1 MKFIKRLLLFIFI
14 LMMSGIFILPLLFD
28 KSQIVSNLKDT
39 FSEKS
44 GYVIRFSEDSQ
55 LVLFPDPKIILSDVK
70 IHEKKKIKR
79 VFASS
84 EKLEIITSWGSLFS
98 GKFKME
104 KFLLKNTKIM
114 LLDLNNGFP
123 NFTNKNLV
131 NLDNFES
138 ENIFELVSSLGEVV
152 VEDGQ
157 FIYQKG
163 KNIFL
168 LSEMNLLVE
177 NKEKK
182 NLTGNFFFEN
192 IQSKIKID
200 FSTQDFLSFE
210 IFMEQIT
217 NQKNNTIFWDLHL
230 TNLKNKNFF
239 LSGKVKSEYLL
250 SNELIFK
257 NYFSDINLNTQ
268 DFFNSSINDKLNF
281 SVNLD
286 VKLKD
291 FFIKKI
297 PFKDTSFRIKFNDN
311 ILKVL
316 DLKTNHHSSTI
327 NYTSTYLINKNLL
340 SGDLNV
346 NNLKL
351 KHWLKDNEIGI
362 AGGDLHLKLN
372 FINKNLNIKNL
383 KKNLNLNGSYRI
395 EQPIL
400 KGIDFD
406 SSIEKIKNISSIN
419 DILKLIKSDISQ
431 GKTRFDYSSG
441 NFSFSNDKL
450 FLKNLI
456 TERKN
461 LLINSKG
468 FLDTKNFE
476 VKIENNIK
484 ILEKP
489 LSDLPRFGITLFGPF
504 NDLNVKYNLKDFREA
519 FLEKT
524 LNKILKDNKK
534 ILLDKKTIIDFLS
547 PDQ

>member
-70 IHEKKKIKR
+70 IREKKKIKR

-114 LLDLNNGFP
+114 LLDLNDGFP

-168 LSEMNLLVE
+168 LSKMNLLVE

-257 NYFSDINLNTQ
+257 NNFSDINLNTQ

-431 GKTRFDYSSG
+431 GKTRFDSSSG

>member
-1 MKFIKRLLLFIFI
+1 
-14 LMMSGIFILPLLFD
+14 
-28 KSQIVSNLKDT
+28 
-39 FSEKS
+39 
-44 GYVIRFSEDSQ
+44 
-55 LVLFPDPKIILSDVK
+55 
-70 IHEKKKIKR
+70 
-79 VFASS
+79 
-84 EKLEIITSWGSLFS
+84 
-98 GKFKME
+98 
-104 KFLLKNTKIM
+104 
-114 LLDLNNGFP
+114 
-123 NFTNKNLV
+123 
-131 NLDNFES
+131 
-138 ENIFELVSSLGEVV
+138 
-152 VEDGQ
+152 
-157 FIYQKG
+157 
-163 KNIFL
+163 
-168 LSEMNLLVE
+168 MNLLVE

-239 LSGKVKSEYLL
+239 LSGTVKSEYLL
-250 SNELIFK
+250 FNELIFK
-257 NYFSDINLNTQ
+257 NNFSDINLNTQ

-316 DLKTNHHSSTI
+316 DLKTNHHNGTI

-362 AGGDLHLKLN
+362 AGGNLHLKLN

-431 GKTRFDYSSG
+431 GKTRFDSSSG
-441 NFSFSNDKL
+441 NFSFNNDKL

>member
-1 MKFIKRLLLFIFI
+1 M
-14 LMMSGIFILPLLFD
+14 
-28 KSQIVSNLKDT
+28 
-39 FSEKS
+39 
-44 GYVIRFSEDSQ
+44 
-55 LVLFPDPKIILSDVK
+55 
-70 IHEKKKIKR
+70 
-79 VFASS
+79 
-84 EKLEIITSWGSLFS
+84 
-98 GKFKME
+98 
-104 KFLLKNTKIM
+104 
-114 LLDLNNGFP
+114 
-123 NFTNKNLV
+123 
-131 NLDNFES
+131 
-138 ENIFELVSSLGEVV
+138 
-152 VEDGQ
+152 
-157 FIYQKG
+157 
-163 KNIFL
+163 
-168 LSEMNLLVE
+168 
-177 NKEKK
+177 
-182 NLTGNFFFEN
+182 
-192 IQSKIKID
+192 
-200 FSTQDFLSFE
+200 
-210 IFMEQIT
+210 
-217 NQKNNTIFWDLHL
+217 HL

-239 LSGKVKSEYLL
+239 LSGTVKSEYLL

-257 NYFSDINLNTQ
+257 NNFSDINLNTQ

-316 DLKTNHHSSTI
+316 DLKTNHHNGTI
-327 NYTSTYLINKNLL
+327 NYTSTYLINRNLL

-431 GKTRFDYSSG
+431 GKTRFDSSSG
-441 NFSFSNDKL
+441 NFSFNNDKL

>member
-1 MKFIKRLLLFIFI
+1 MKFIKRFLLFIFI
-14 LMMSGIFILPLLFD
+14 LMMSGIFILPLFFD
-28 KSQIVSNLKDT
+28 KSEIVSNLKDI

-44 GYVIRFSEDSQ
+44 GYVIQFNEHSQ
-55 LVLFPDPKIILSDVK
+55 LVLFPDPKIILNDVK
-70 IHEKKKIKR
+70 IHEKKKIKKFF
-79 VFASS
+79 VSS
-84 EKLEIITSWGSLFS
+84 EKLELITNWGSLFS
-98 GKFKME
+98 GKFRME
-104 KFLLKNTKIM
+104 KFLLKNSKIM
-114 LLDLNNGFP
+114 FLDLNNEFS

-131 NLDNFES
+131 NLDTFEN
-138 ENIFELVSSLGEVV
+138 ENIFELFSSFGEVV

-157 FIYQKG
+157 LIYQKG

-168 LSEMNLLVE
+168 LSDMNLLLE
-177 NKEKK
+177 NKEEKT
-182 NLTGNFFFEN
+182 LIGNFFFEN
-192 IQSKIKID
+192 LQSKIKIN

-217 NQKNNTIFWDLHL
+217 NQKNNIFWDLHL
-230 TNLKNKNFF
+230 TDLKNKNFF
-239 LSGKVKSEYLL
+239 LSGTVKSEYLL
-250 SNELIFK
+250 SNDLIFK
-257 NYFSDINLNTQ
+257 NNFNNINLNTK
-268 DFFNSSINDKLNF
+268 DFFNSSIDDKLNL

-286 VKLKD
+286 VNFKD
-291 FFIKKI
+291 FFIKRI
-297 PFKDTSFRIKFNDN
+297 PFNDTSFRIKFDDN
-311 ILKVL
+311 TLKVL
-316 DLKTNHHSSTI
+316 DFKTNHHGSTI
-327 NYTSTYLINKNLL
+327 NYASTYLLNKNLL
-340 SGDLNV
+340 SGELDI

-362 AGGDLHLKLN
+362 AEGNLNLKLN
-372 FINKNLNIKNL
+372 FINKNLNINNL

-395 EQPIL
+395 DQPIL

-419 DILKLIKSDISQ
+419 EILKLIKSDILQ
-431 GKTRFDYSSG
+431 GKTRFDSSSG

-450 FLKNLI
+450 FLKNLV
-456 TERKN
+456 TKRKN

-524 LNKILKDNKK
+524 LNKILRDNKK

-547 PDQ
+547 PGQ

>member
-1 MKFIKRLLLFIFI
+1 MKFFKRLLLFIFI

-131 NLDNFES
+131 NLDNIEK
-138 ENIFELVSSLGEVV
+138 ENIFELVSSFGELV

-157 FIYQKG
+157 LIYHKG

-168 LSEMNLLVE
+168 LSEMNLLME

-200 FSTQDFLSFE
+200 LSTQDFLSFE

-217 NQKNNTIFWDLHL
+217 NQKNNTIFWDLHF
-230 TNLKNKNFF
+230 TYLKNKNLF
-239 LSGKVKSEYLL
+239 LSGTVKSEYLL

-257 NYFSDINLNTQ
+257 NNFSDINLNTQ

-281 SVNLD
+281 SLNLD

-372 FINKNLNIKNL
+372 FINKNLNIKN
-383 KKNLNLNGSYRI
+383 
-395 EQPIL
+395 
-400 KGIDFD
+400 
-406 SSIEKIKNISSIN
+406 ISSIN

-431 GKTRFDYSSG
+431 GKTRFDSSSG

>member
-1 MKFIKRLLLFIFI
+1 MKFIKRFLLFIFI
-14 LMMSGIFILPLLFD
+14 LMMSGIFILPLFFD
-28 KSQIVSNLKDT
+28 KSEIVSNLKDI

-44 GYVIRFSEDSQ
+44 GYVIQFNEHSQ
-55 LVLFPDPKIILSDVK
+55 LVLFPDPKIILNDVK
-70 IHEKKKIKR
+70 IHEKKKIKKFF
-79 VFASS
+79 VSS
-84 EKLEIITSWGSLFS
+84 EKLELITNWGSLFS
-98 GKFKME
+98 GKFRME
-104 KFLLKNTKIM
+104 KFLLKNSKIM
-114 LLDLNNGFP
+114 FLDLNNEFS

-131 NLDNFES
+131 NLDTFEN
-138 ENIFELVSSLGEVV
+138 ENIFELFSSFGEVV

-157 FIYQKG
+157 LIYQKG

-168 LSEMNLLVE
+168 LSDMNLLLE
-177 NKEKK
+177 NKEEKT
-182 NLTGNFFFEN
+182 LIGNFFFEN
-192 IQSKIKID
+192 LQSKIKIN

-217 NQKNNTIFWDLHL
+217 NQKNNIFWDLHL
-230 TNLKNKNFF
+230 TDLKNKNFF
-239 LSGKVKSEYLL
+239 LSGTVKSEYLL
-250 SNELIFK
+250 SNDLIFK
-257 NYFSDINLNTQ
+257 NNFNNINLNTK
-268 DFFNSSINDKLNF
+268 DFFNSSIDDKLNL

-286 VKLKD
+286 VNFKD
-291 FFIKKI
+291 FFIKRI
-297 PFKDTSFRIKFNDN
+297 PFNDTSFRIKFDDN
-311 ILKVL
+311 TLKVL
-316 DLKTNHHSSTI
+316 DFKTNHHGSTI
-327 NYTSTYLINKNLL
+327 NYASTYLLNKNLL
-340 SGDLNV
+340 SGELDI

-362 AGGDLHLKLN
+362 AEGNLNLKLN

-419 DILKLIKSDISQ
+419 EILKLIKSDILQ
-431 GKTRFDYSSG
+431 GKTRFDSSSG

-450 FLKNLI
+450 FLKNLV
-456 TERKN
+456 TKRKN

-476 VKIENNIK
+476 VKIENNLK

-547 PDQ
+547 PGQ

>member
-70 IHEKKKIKR
+70 IREKKKIKR

-257 NYFSDINLNTQ
+257 NNFSDINLNTQ

-431 GKTRFDYSSG
+431 GKTRFDSSSG

>member
-1 MKFIKRLLLFIFI
+1 M
-14 LMMSGIFILPLLFD
+14 
-28 KSQIVSNLKDT
+28 
-39 FSEKS
+39 
-44 GYVIRFSEDSQ
+44 
-55 LVLFPDPKIILSDVK
+55 
-70 IHEKKKIKR
+70 
-79 VFASS
+79 
-84 EKLEIITSWGSLFS
+84 
-98 GKFKME
+98 
-104 KFLLKNTKIM
+104 
-114 LLDLNNGFP
+114 
-123 NFTNKNLV
+123 
-131 NLDNFES
+131 
-138 ENIFELVSSLGEVV
+138 
-152 VEDGQ
+152 
-157 FIYQKG
+157 
-163 KNIFL
+163 
-168 LSEMNLLVE
+168 
-177 NKEKK
+177 
-182 NLTGNFFFEN
+182 
-192 IQSKIKID
+192 
-200 FSTQDFLSFE
+200 
-210 IFMEQIT
+210 
-217 NQKNNTIFWDLHL
+217 
-230 TNLKNKNFF
+230 
-239 LSGKVKSEYLL
+239 
-250 SNELIFK
+250 
-257 NYFSDINLNTQ
+257 
-268 DFFNSSINDKLNF
+268 
-281 SVNLD
+281 
-286 VKLKD
+286 
-291 FFIKKI
+291 
-297 PFKDTSFRIKFNDN
+297 
-311 ILKVL
+311 
-316 DLKTNHHSSTI
+316 
-327 NYTSTYLINKNLL
+327 
-340 SGDLNV
+340 
-346 NNLKL
+346 KL

-431 GKTRFDYSSG
+431 GKTRFDSSSG

-504 NDLNVKYNLKDFREA
+504 NDLNVKYNLKDLREA

>member
-1 MKFIKRLLLFIFI
+1 M
-14 LMMSGIFILPLLFD
+14 
-28 KSQIVSNLKDT
+28 
-39 FSEKS
+39 
-44 GYVIRFSEDSQ
+44 
-55 LVLFPDPKIILSDVK
+55 
-70 IHEKKKIKR
+70 
-79 VFASS
+79 
-84 EKLEIITSWGSLFS
+84 
-98 GKFKME
+98 
-104 KFLLKNTKIM
+104 
-114 LLDLNNGFP
+114 
-123 NFTNKNLV
+123 
-131 NLDNFES
+131 NLDNFER
-138 ENIFELVSSLGEVV
+138 ENIFELVSSFGEVV
-152 VEDGQ
+152 LEDGQ
-157 FIYQKG
+157 LIYQKG

-239 LSGKVKSEYLL
+239 LSGTVKSEYLL

-257 NYFSDINLNTQ
+257 NNFSDINLNTQ

-281 SVNLD
+281 GLNLD

-383 KKNLNLNGSYRI
+383 KKI
-395 EQPIL
+395 
-400 KGIDFD
+400 
-406 SSIEKIKNISSIN
+406 
-419 DILKLIKSDISQ
+419 
-431 GKTRFDYSSG
+431 
-441 NFSFSNDKL
+441 
-450 FLKNLI
+450 
-456 TERKN
+456 
-461 LLINSKG
+461 
-468 FLDTKNFE
+468 
-476 VKIENNIK
+476 
-484 ILEKP
+484 
-489 LSDLPRFGITLFGPF
+489 
-504 NDLNVKYNLKDFREA
+504 
-519 FLEKT
+519 
-524 LNKILKDNKK
+524 
-534 ILLDKKTIIDFLS
+534 
-547 PDQ
+547 

>member
-1 MKFIKRLLLFIFI
+1 M
-14 LMMSGIFILPLLFD
+14 
-28 KSQIVSNLKDT
+28 
-39 FSEKS
+39 
-44 GYVIRFSEDSQ
+44 
-55 LVLFPDPKIILSDVK
+55 
-70 IHEKKKIKR
+70 
-79 VFASS
+79 
-84 EKLEIITSWGSLFS
+84 
-98 GKFKME
+98 
-104 KFLLKNTKIM
+104 
-114 LLDLNNGFP
+114 
-123 NFTNKNLV
+123 
-131 NLDNFES
+131 
-138 ENIFELVSSLGEVV
+138 
-152 VEDGQ
+152 
-157 FIYQKG
+157 
-163 KNIFL
+163 
-168 LSEMNLLVE
+168 
-177 NKEKK
+177 
-182 NLTGNFFFEN
+182 
-192 IQSKIKID
+192 
-200 FSTQDFLSFE
+200 
-210 IFMEQIT
+210 
-217 NQKNNTIFWDLHL
+217 
-230 TNLKNKNFF
+230 
-239 LSGKVKSEYLL
+239 
-250 SNELIFK
+250 
-257 NYFSDINLNTQ
+257 
-268 DFFNSSINDKLNF
+268 
-281 SVNLD
+281 
-286 VKLKD
+286 
-291 FFIKKI
+291 
-297 PFKDTSFRIKFNDN
+297 
-311 ILKVL
+311 
-316 DLKTNHHSSTI
+316 
-327 NYTSTYLINKNLL
+327 INKNLL

-406 SSIEKIKNISSIN
+406 SSIEKIKNISSIK

>member
-1 MKFIKRLLLFIFI
+1 MKFIKRFLLFIFI
-14 LMMSGIFILPLLFD
+14 LMMSGIFILPLFFD
-28 KSQIVSNLKDT
+28 KSEIVSNLKDI

-44 GYVIRFSEDSQ
+44 GYVIQFNEHSQ
-55 LVLFPDPKIILSDVK
+55 LVLFPDPKIILNDVK
-70 IHEKKKIKR
+70 IHEKKKIKKFF
-79 VFASS
+79 VSS
-84 EKLEIITSWGSLFS
+84 EKLELITNWGSLFS
-98 GKFKME
+98 GKFRME
-104 KFLLKNTKIM
+104 KFLLKNSKIM
-114 LLDLNNGFP
+114 FLDLNNEFS

-131 NLDNFES
+131 NLDTFEN
-138 ENIFELVSSLGEVV
+138 ENIFELFSSFGEVV

-157 FIYQKG
+157 LIYQKG

-168 LSEMNLLVE
+168 LSDMNLLLE
-177 NKEKK
+177 NKEEKT
-182 NLTGNFFFEN
+182 LIGNFFFEN
-192 IQSKIKID
+192 LQSKIKIN

-217 NQKNNTIFWDLHL
+217 NQKNNIFWDLHL
-230 TNLKNKNFF
+230 TDLKNKNFF
-239 LSGKVKSEYLL
+239 LSGTVKSEYLL
-250 SNELIFK
+250 SNDLIFK
-257 NYFSDINLNTQ
+257 NNFNNINLNTK
-268 DFFNSSINDKLNF
+268 DFFNSSIDDKLNL

-286 VKLKD
+286 VNFKD
-291 FFIKKI
+291 FFIKRI
-297 PFKDTSFRIKFNDN
+297 PFNDTSFRIKFDDN
-311 ILKVL
+311 TLKVL
-316 DLKTNHHSSTI
+316 DFKTNHHGSTI
-327 NYTSTYLINKNLL
+327 NYASTYLLNKNLL
-340 SGDLNV
+340 SGELDI

-362 AGGDLHLKLN
+362 AEGNLNLKLN
-372 FINKNLNIKNL
+372 FINKNLNINNL

-395 EQPIL
+395 DQPIL

-419 DILKLIKSDISQ
+419 EILKLIKSDILQ
-431 GKTRFDYSSG
+431 GKTRFDSSSG

-450 FLKNLI
+450 FLKNLV
-456 TERKN
+456 TKRKN

-476 VKIENNIK
+476 VKIENNLK

-547 PDQ
+547 PGQ

>member
-70 IHEKKKIKR
+70 IREKKKIKR

-168 LSEMNLLVE
+168 LSKMNLLVE

-200 FSTQDFLSFE
+200 LSTQDFLSFE

-239 LSGKVKSEYLL
+239 LSGTVKSEYLL

-431 GKTRFDYSSG
+431 GKTRFDSSSG

-504 NDLNVKYNLKDFREA
+504 NDLNVKYNLKDLREA

>member
-1 MKFIKRLLLFIFI
+1 MR
-14 LMMSGIFILPLLFD
+14 
-28 KSQIVSNLKDT
+28 
-39 FSEKS
+39 
-44 GYVIRFSEDSQ
+44 
-55 LVLFPDPKIILSDVK
+55 
-70 IHEKKKIKR
+70 KKKIKR
-79 VFASS
+79 VFVSS

-98 GKFKME
+98 GIFKME

-114 LLDLNNGFP
+114 FLDLNNGFL

-131 NLDNFES
+131 NLDNFEK
-138 ENIFELVSSLGEVV
+138 ENIFELVSSFGEVV

-157 FIYQKG
+157 LIYQKG

-168 LSEMNLLVE
+168 LSEMNLLLE
-177 NKEKK
+177 NKEKN
-182 NLTGNFFFEN
+182 NLKGDFFFEN

-217 NQKNNTIFWDLHL
+217 NQKNNSIFWDLHL

-239 LSGKVKSEYLL
+239 LSGAVKSEYLL

-257 NYFSDINLNTQ
+257 NNFSDINLNPQ
-268 DFFNSSINDKLNF
+268 DFFNSSINDKFNL

-286 VKLKD
+286 FKFKT
-291 FFIKKI
+291 FIIKQI
-297 PFKDTSFRIKFNDN
+297 PFNDTSFRIKLNDN

-316 DLKTNHHSSTI
+316 DFKTNHHSSTI
-327 NYTSTYLINKNLL
+327 NYASTYLINKKLL
-340 SGDLNV
+340 SGELNI

-351 KHWLKDNEIGI
+351 KHWLKDKEIGI
-362 AGGDLHLKLN
+362 TGGDLNLKLN

-383 KKNLNLNGSYRI
+383 KKNLDINGSYRI

-419 DILKLIKSDISQ
+419 DILKLIKSDISE
-431 GKTRFDYSSG
+431 GKTRFDASSG

-489 LSDLPRFGITLFGPF
+489 LSDLPSFGITLFGPF

-534 ILLDKKTIIDFLS
+534 ILLDKKTILDFLS